1 MNIKDIE
8 MKPFSILDEEWA
20 LVTAGSKD
28 KFNAMT
34 ISWGSFG
41 MIWYKPVISI
51 YIRKTRYTFDFIE
64 KNDYFTVSF
73 YPSQYKDDLKVLGSK
88 SGRDCDKLSEVG
100 LIPLFIKNDVI
111 TFKEASTSYICKKLH
126 IQEIDEPNRENKND
140 NHMLI
145 IAEVIEVK
153 QSEKGE

>member
-20 LVTAGSKD
+20 LVTAGTKD
-28 KFNAMT
+28 KFNTMT

-73 YPSQYKDDLKVLGSK
+73 YPSQ
-88 SGRDCDKLSEVG
+88 
-100 LIPLFIKNDVI
+100 
-111 TFKEASTSYICKKLH
+111 
-126 IQEIDEPNRENKND
+126 
-140 NHMLI
+140 
-145 IAEVIEVK
+145 
-153 QSEKGE
+153 